1 MATTSP
7 KDKYLAV
14 WVIFFMLGLGTLLP
28 WNFFMTATM
37 YFRNRLKDPL
47 PTEVSANQTEAAGQ
61 HQSVLQTKFNNVMTL
76 CAMLP
81 LLLCTCLTS
90 FLHALVP
97 QRLRVM
103 GSLFIIMFVFI
114 ITAVLVKVP
123 LEPLPFFSITMVK
136 IIIINSF
143 GAVLQGSLFGMAG
156 LLPASYTTPI
166 MSGQGLAGTFAA
178 TSMICAI
185 ASGSELEDAAF
196 GYFIVAC
203 VVIFLSILSYVL
215 LPKLTFFQFYQERNR
230 KQRSDDEQNAVTLMN
245 AENKDAAADE
255 KQQSI
260 SMMKIF
266 QKIWI
271 LASSVCFI
279 FTVTIGTFPAITADT
294 RSTLADGGTWE
305 RYFVPVSCFLL
316 FNLSDWTGRSLT
328 AVCMWVKTAGC
339 CRRPSW
345 LALSSYLSSCCAT
358 FSPASICP
366 SSSITTASSSPS
378 CSSSPSAT
386 ATWPASACATD
397 RRTSFLTKQKP
408 LEPSWRS
415 SWLWDWLP
423 EPPSPSCSEHWSDW
437 DPVLV

>member
-90 FLHALVP
+90 FLHALVWGGAAGQSVWDGRFASSFVHLSHHERP
-97 QRLRVM
+97 RTRRNLRCRFHD
-103 GSLFIIMFVFI
+103 L
-114 ITAVLVKVP
+114 
-123 LEPLPFFSITMVK
+123 
-136 IIIINSF
+136 
-143 GAVLQGSLFGMAG
+143 
-156 LLPASYTTPI
+156 
-166 MSGQGLAGTFAA
+166 
-178 TSMICAI
+178 CHC
-185 ASGSELEDAAF
+185 GSELEDAAF

-266 QKIWI
+266 KKIWI

-328 AVCMWVKTAGC
+328 AICMWVKTAGC

-386 ATWPASACATD
+386 VTWPASACATD

>member
-97 QRLRVM
+97 QCLRVM

-156 LLPASYTTPI
+156 LLPASYTSPI

-178 TSMICAI
+178 ASMICAI

-266 QKIWI
+266 KKIWI

-328 AVCMWVKTAGC
+328 AICMWPGKDSRVLPAAILARVVFVPLFMLCNVQPRLHLPVFFHHDGFFIAFMLLFAFSNGYLASLCMCYGPKNVLPHEAETAGAIMAFF
-339 CRRPSW
+339 
-345 LALSSYLSSCCAT
+345 LALGLA
-358 FSPASICP
+358 AGAAI
-366 SSSITTASSSPS
+366 
-378 CSSSPSAT
+378 
-386 ATWPASACATD
+386 
-397 RRTSFLTKQKP
+397 SFLF
-408 LEPSWRS
+408 RA
-415 SWLWDWLP
+415 
-423 EPPSPSCSEHWSDW
+423 
-437 DPVLV
+437 LV